1 MLNKTQGIVTD
12 FIGLFMFLISMLFIF
27 NIGYSVTTNENIADR
42 VFSLPQFKDTIKY
55 DIKNSNAKNHIDS
68 EWQFCSEA
76 NNSDYTDGTY
86 KGMYYIIDKSHT
98 IYDRDITYLS
108 TSFTVKDKHILFD
121 EWYYEYDTLVSQY
134 TDLDNT
140 NNDIYI
146 ESNLCHFM
154 PDLRAEFE
162 ARYRN
167 GSSNSESVAR
177 QLNYIYDKIK

>member
-1 MLNKTQGIVTD
+1 MLNKTYGAVVD
-12 FIGLFMFLISMLFIF
+12 FIGLIMFLFAMLFIF
-27 NIGYSVTTNENIADR
+27 NVGYSVTVTEDMADK
-42 VFSLPQFKDTIKY
+42 VFSLPQFKEIVKY
-55 DIKNSNAKNHIDS
+55 DLENSNAKKYIDH

-76 NNSDYTDGTY
+76 NNSDYTDGIY
-86 KGMYYIIDKSHT
+86 RGMYYIIDKSKT
-98 IYDRDITYLS
+98 VYDHDITYLS

-134 TDLDNT
+134 TDLDNSY
-140 NNDIYI
+140 NDIYI
-146 ESNLCHFM
+146 ESKLCHLM

-162 ARYRN
+162 SRYHN